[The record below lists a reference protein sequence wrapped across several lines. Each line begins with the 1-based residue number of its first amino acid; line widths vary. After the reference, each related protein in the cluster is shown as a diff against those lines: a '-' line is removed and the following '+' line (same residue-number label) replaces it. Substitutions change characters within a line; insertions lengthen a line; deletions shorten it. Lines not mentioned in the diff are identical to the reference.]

1 MKNLKRLGVLLT
13 AAGAICL
20 MTNIHPVKAAEDV
33 TIADG
38 VYIGNVNVGGMTGKQ
53 AQSAVEEYVA
63 GLMDTTFTLKG
74 ESGSVSMTA
83 QDMGVSADV
92 NTAVTEAVAVGRAG
106 S

>member
-13 AAGAICL
+13 AVGAICL

-38 VYIGNVNVGGMTGKQ
+38 VYIGNVNVSSMTEK
-53 AQSAVEEYVA
+53 ARPNIAASA
-63 GLMDTTFTLKG
+63 GLSFLSLG
-74 ESGSVSMTA
+74 CLLCIMTA
-83 QDMGVSADV
+83 S
-92 NTAVTEAVAVGRAG
+92 